1 MPRASAYSPSR
12 LQVFQACHRRYYY
25 QYVIKLPTRREAAQ
39 SVGISLH
46 GALEEVEKAGGV
58 ALTGLDGALALL
70 ASRWEGEGFATP
82 EDEQEARQRAEA
94 LLAAYLARFGEG
106 PGKPVMLEK
115 KLEAPYHGVPF
126 LGIVD
131 RVDRLPDGS
140 LELIDY
146 KSGRAEVTEAVKQQ
160 LAIYRHLVTSTT
172 GEAPRSVAIHHL
184 ATNAR
189 IPVDAD
195 WTGLLDRAAEGARAI
210 EQEEDFDPQVGRH
223 CGWCDFNHRCLAYQ
237 RNKAVTKI

>member
-1 MPRASAYSPSR
+1 MVKARFYSPSR
-12 LQVFQACHRRYYY
+12 LQVYQTCARKYYY
-25 QYVIKLPTRREAAQ
+25 QYVIKVPTRQQAAQ
-39 SVGISLH
+39 SVGISVH
-46 GALEEVEKAGGV
+46 GALEEVQAAGGL
-58 ALTGLDGALALL
+58 AATGMDGALALL
-70 ASRWEGEGFATP
+70 LARWESEGFADAA
-82 EDEQEARQRAEA
+82 EEAEARARAEQM
-94 LLAAYLARFGEG
+94 LQTYLQRFGEG
-106 PGKPVMLEK
+106 PGKPVLIEK
-115 KLEAPYHGVPF
+115 KLEAPFEGVPF